1 MGQGKSG
8 WDRVREGGTGKEW
21 ARQGKRGW
29 DKVREGGTG

>member
-8 WDRVREGGTGKEW
+8 WDRVRGV
-21 ARQGKRGW
+21 RQGKRGW